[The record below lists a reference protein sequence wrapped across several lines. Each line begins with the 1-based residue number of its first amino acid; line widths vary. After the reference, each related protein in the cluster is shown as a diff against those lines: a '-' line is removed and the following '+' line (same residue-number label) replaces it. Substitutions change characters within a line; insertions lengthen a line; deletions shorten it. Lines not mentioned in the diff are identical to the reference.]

1 MIVMMMMMNDDDNN
15 DVVDDDDD
23 DDDDLSESG
32 ATIDILY
39 DMDSKEVGS
48 LLRNQKYGSK
58 VSSLVQH
65 LPYLYVETSVHPITR
80 SILR

>member
-1 MIVMMMMMNDDDNN
+1 MY
-15 DVVDDDDD
+15 DDDDTP
-23 DDDDLSESG
+23 LESG

-39 DMDSKEVGS
+39 DMDSKEIGS
-48 LLRNQKYGSK
+48 LIRNQRYGSK
-58 VSSLVQH
+58 VASLVQH

>member
-1 MIVMMMMMNDDDNN
+1 
-15 DVVDDDDD
+15 
-23 DDDDLSESG
+23 
-32 ATIDILY
+32 
-39 DMDSKEVGS
+39 MDSKEIGS

-58 VSSLVQH
+58 VASLVQH